1 MRNMIIAFILVLM
14 LSAPVFGASSYLD
27 GVSTAGSGSSS
38 STVSGKVCKT
48 VTNPSA
54 ADTKLWFDIA
64 STRTVTKLWGICT
77 GGTSVEA
84 TLKNGGADGTG
95 STTIAALTGANIV
108 DTDGASQTTIS
119 SASLTNGDMIFLT
132 IGTVTGVVTQ
142 VMVCYE

>member
-1 MRNMIIAFILVLM
+1 MKRICIVFIIIALLLPAHSM
-14 LSAPVFGASSYLD
+14 
-27 GVSTAGSGSSS
+27 AGFFSGGGGGGSSS
-38 STVSGKVCKT
+38 VSGKVCKT
-48 VTNPSA
+48 ITNPSA

-95 STTIAALTGANIV
+95 STTIAALTGAQIV
-108 DTDGASQTTIS
+108 DTNGASQTTIS
-119 SASLTNGDMIFLT
+119 NASLTDGDMIFLT